1 MEGGSMEVNFNWI
14 YMSQFDVWSNNHAY
28 WHDKATTLMH
38 ASEILW
44 KSYESG
50 ELLDGGNTHRF
61 LMGLSFEL
69 IFKAFYVANGEKPPT
84 KHSLNNLTKHCDLQL
99 SKKDKK
105 ILEVLSGYILWEGR
119 YPTPNEPNKKKNL
132 PSYQGIKEQ
141 NDPFMNTLPIE
152 KQLDGESNQLL
163 KRSDL
168 DFEHL
173 IDLWRKINDAYVGKY
188 I

>member
-1 MEGGSMEVNFNWI
+1 
-14 YMSQFDVWSNNHAY
+14 
-28 WHDKATTLMH
+28 MH
-38 ASEILW
+38 ASKILW

-69 IFKAFYVANGEKPPT
+69 IFKAFYVAESQEPPT
-84 KHSLNNLTKHCDLQL
+84 HHILNDLTKHCNF
-99 SKKDKK
+99 KFNHKERK
-105 ILEVLSGYILWEGR
+105 ILGVLTGYIVWEGR
-119 YPTPNEPNKKKNL
+119 YPIPKKPGENKKD
-132 PSYQGIKEQ
+132 PFYQYIKEQ

-152 KQLDGESNQLL
+152 KQLNGESNQLL

-168 DFEHL
+168 DFENL

>member
-1 MEGGSMEVNFNWI
+1 MERGSMEVNFNWI
-14 YMSQFDVWSNNHAY
+14 YMSQFDVWSNNPAY

-69 IFKAFYVANGEKPPT
+69 IFKAFYVAEKQDPPT
-84 KHSLNNLTKHCDLQL
+84 HHSLNDLTKHCNFKLNG
-99 SKKDKK
+99 KDRKT
-105 ILEVLSGYILWEGR
+105 LEVLTRYIVWDGR
-119 YPTPNEPNKKKNL
+119 YPTPKKPKKEPC
-132 PSYQGIKEQ
+132 YQGIKEQ
-141 NDPFMNTLPIE
+141 TDPFINTLSIE
-152 KQLDGESNQLL
+152 KQLGGESNQLL